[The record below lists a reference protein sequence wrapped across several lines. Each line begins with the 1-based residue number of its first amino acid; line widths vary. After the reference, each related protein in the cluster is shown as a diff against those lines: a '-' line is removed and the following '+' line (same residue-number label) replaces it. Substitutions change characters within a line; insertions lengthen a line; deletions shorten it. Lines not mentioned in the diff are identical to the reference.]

1 MTSIDNITSAG
12 IRAALEATGDT
23 YATKVG
29 TYEHPSHSGD
39 ANWRITLW
47 LLPAGDF
54 AIDTNGDPIFE
65 VSHPDDFA
73 ALCADYGIEMEVTP

>member
-1 MTSIDNITSAG
+1 MTSIDNINSAG
-12 IRAALEATGDT
+12 IRAALKATGDT
-23 YATKVG
+23 YAIKIG
-29 TYEHPSHSGD
+29 TYEHPAHSGD

-47 LLPAGDF
+47 RLPAGDL

-73 ALCADYGIEMEVTP
+73 AICADYDLEVAP